1 MNYRNQFP
9 HHNQFY
15 QMKPI
20 DNQNQNQDF
29 PLENDINIA
38 KLSVLGGIITTIGGI
53 ISTYAR
59 ILALEQLQS
68 SQNPFTLYDQKI
80 DELEKQIQYLTKELH
95 RQKYR

>member
-1 MNYRNQFP
+1 MHYRNQFP
-9 HHNQFY
+9 HNNQYY

-20 DNQNQNQDF
+20 NNQNQNIT
-29 PLENDINIA
+29 LENDINIA

-59 ILALEQLQS
+59 ILTLEQLQS
-68 SQNPFTLYDQKI
+68 SQNPFKLYDQKI